1 MWSCFATARS
11 LPATIPGVKP
21 LAIIVG
27 IQVTVGLLLIALV
40 LTDSLP
46 FGDGEADGAAAPR
59 AAVDRFDGDAAWK
72 LLREQVE
79 IGPRPAGSDAV
90 ARPGRA
96 PADLLPRGRFQ
107 QVPGGLRN
115 VIGTVPGRERGFVVL
130 GAHYDTKDEPGFV
143 GANDGASGTTIVTQI
158 ARQIKR
164 PRHTIKFILFD
175 GEETPRGTPDSE
187 FEEKGLRGSKV
198 AARAFRDARAMV
210 LLDFVG
216 DRRLRIPREG
226 YSRPGLWRRLRAA
239 AGRVRTQRIFPDDT
253 ASAVLDDHIPFLQE
267 GVPAIDLIDFG
278 FPCFHRRCDDLSA
291 VSRRSVDAVGETIFE
306 LMRTL

>member
-1 MWSCFATARS
+1 MGS
-11 LPATIPGVKP
+11 LPATILGVKP

-27 IQVTVGLLLIALV
+27 VQVTVGLLLIALV

-46 FGDGEADGAAAPR
+46 FGNEEADGAAAPR

-79 IGPRPAGSDAV
+79 LGPRPAGSD
-90 ARPGRA
+90 RSRA
-96 PADLLPRGRFQ
+96 LAERLRDLLPRGRFQ
-107 QVPGGLRN
+107 EVPGGLRN

-130 GAHYDTKDEPGFV
+130 GAHYDTKDVPGFV
-143 GANDGASGTTIVTQI
+143 GANDGASGTAIVTEI

-164 PRHTIKFILFD
+164 PRHTIEFVLFD
-175 GEETPRGTPDSE
+175 GEETPRGVPDSE

-239 AGRVRTQRIFPDDT
+239 AGRVGTQRIFPDDT
-253 ASAVLDDHIPFLQE
+253 ASSVLDDHIPFLQE

-291 VSRRSVDAVGETIFE
+291 VSRRSVDAVGETVFE